1 MRVVEIASIGPGPFA
16 AMVLADLGAQVVR
29 VDRPGGSPS
38 IPGDPLLRGRAAQVM
53 LDLRSPGGVESLL
66 RLVAGADVLI
76 EGFRPGVAE
85 RLGFGPE
92 QCTERNAGLVYGR
105 VTGWGQ
111 DGPRAGDAGHDID
124 YIALAGALHPIGPV
138 AGPLPPLNL
147 IADFGGGGMLLVVG
161 VLAALVDRTASGAG
175 QVVDAAMVDGTA
187 LLMAM
192 HHGLAAAGLWSEARG
207 DNLLDGGAPFYR
219 CYRTADDRFVAVGA
233 IEPQFYAALLVG
245 LGLDESDLPAQ
256 YDRSGWGVLH
266 DRLAAVFVTRTR
278 DEWGA
283 VFSGSDACVVP
294 VLTPAEAGADPHLTA
309 RGTFITIDGVMQPA
323 PAPRFSRSGA
333 AVPGAGTVRAA
344 VAVLQEFGLSAAE
357 AGGLLGSV

>member
-1 MRVVEIASIGPGPFA
+1 MGPGPFA

-38 IPGDPLLRGRAAQVM
+38 LPGDPLLRGRAARVT
-53 LDLRSPGGVESLL
+53 LDLRSPDGVETLL

-92 QCTERNAGLVYGR
+92 RCVERNAGLVYGR

-124 YIALAGALHPIGPV
+124 YIAVAGALQPIGTA

-161 VLAALVDRTASGAG
+161 VLAALLDRTASGAG

-192 HHGLAAAGLWSEARG
+192 HHGLAAAGLWSEARE

-233 IEPQFYAALLVG
+233 IEPQFYSALIAG
-245 LGLDESDLPAQ
+245 LGLDESDLPDQ
-256 YDRSGWGVLH
+256 LDRSGWGRLH

-278 DEWGA
+278 DEWAA
-283 VFSGSDACVVP
+283 VFSGSDACVAP
-294 VLTPAEAGADPHLTA
+294 VLTPAEAAADPHLAA
-309 RGTFITIDGVMQPA
+309 RGTFLTIDGVMQPA

-333 AVPGAGTVRAA
+333 IVPGPATERAA
-344 VAVLQEFGLSAAE
+344 VSVLQEFGLSAAE
-357 AGGLLGSV
+357 AGGLLGSA